1 MAKSREHITLEDD
14 PIDLEE
20 LTTPP
25 QAPPSDAEYSRM
37 REAGKKFGFVDRFPS
52 AKKTRLRSP
61 YVIQHNS
68 KMRIGM
74 KELLAD
80 LTASIGAKSDQET
93 LELAILALIEQK
105 GNKELLQQYRDITE

>member
-1 MAKSREHITLEDD
+1 MAKTREHISLEDD
-14 PIDLEE
+14 QIDLEE

-25 QAPPSDAEYSRM
+25 QAPPSAEEYRRM
-37 REAGKKFGFVDRFPS
+37 QKAGEQFGFVDRS
-52 AKKTRLRSP
+52 AKIKKPRIRSP

-80 LTASIGAKSDQET
+80 LTARIGAKSDQET
-93 LELAILALIEQK
+93 LERAILALIE
-105 GNKELLQQYRDITE
+105 KEGYSDLEAKYTELAT

>member
-1 MAKSREHITLEDD
+1 MAKTREHLSLEDD
-14 PIDLEE
+14 HIDLEE

-25 QAPPSDAEYSRM
+25 QAPPSDEEYRRM
-37 REAGKKFGFVDRFPS
+37 KKVGEQFGFVNRS
-52 AKKTRLRSP
+52 AKVKKPRSRSP

-74 KELLAD
+74 KELLSD

-93 LELAILALIEQK
+93 LEIAILSLIERE
-105 GNKELLQQYRDITE
+105 GNKVLLKQYKDITK

>member
-1 MAKSREHITLEDD
+1 MAKTRERLSIDD
-14 PIDLEE
+14 DQIDLEE

-25 QAPPSDAEYSRM
+25 QAPPSDEEYRRM
-37 REAGKKFGFVDRFPS
+37 KKAGEQFGFVDRS
-52 AKKTRLRSP
+52 AKVKKHRSRSP

-93 LELAILALIEQK
+93 LEIAIVALIERED
-105 GNKELLQQYRDITE
+105 NKVLLKKYKDIAK